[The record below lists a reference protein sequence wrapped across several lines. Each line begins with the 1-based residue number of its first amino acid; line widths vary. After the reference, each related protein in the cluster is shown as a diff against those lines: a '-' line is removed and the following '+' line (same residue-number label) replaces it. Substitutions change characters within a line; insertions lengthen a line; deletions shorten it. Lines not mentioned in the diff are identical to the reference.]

1 MSNIAEQICEAVD
14 VIVLKRLA
22 DAGYDKT
29 IQATIVSCLD
39 SVIGK
44 YRVKYQNSYIIAYA
58 ANPSIKYQA
67 DSLVYILIP
76 GNDMSK
82 DKVIM
87 SSVDKS
93 IFNYTNTVTDDNRYQ
108 TISGNLALPN
118 ANEEL
123 KINGLR
129 SYVNPDGQ
137 AIYNKDDE
145 NSSSLIVYNQE
156 LVNSLIEGGYL
167 KVKLT
172 VQTSLPLSQQVR
184 GQYGLSFILEYNN
197 GTTETLNC
205 SSFNMTGN
213 PYGYINKQ
221 EQIVYL
227 EVKNVKNL
235 KSIQSINTYSKDF
248 PYSKDPSVEEVN
260 EDIWIENIELYG
272 AKLLTEEELKGV
284 RLELSCN
291 GTTLIKKDE
300 SYIPSNFT
308 LTAIMKVNGME
319 TENTIECY
327 WFKENLLVT
336 DTHEKYNAL
345 GGIGWEYLGQSLKDY
360 SFYYTDLTA
369 TKNTYK
375 CVARFVGEN
384 ALYEATQVITN
395 EAMPEVINK
404 KVIITSTDGTIF
416 YNGQGKPTL
425 QVNLEGASSDVTYYY
440 IWKIKNNN
448 GESKIYYS
456 GSSDA
461 MIESWINNKD
471 ITIFSAAIDDFADFE
486 CYVYDSNEDLF
497 NSATIQLTNTM
508 ESSSSYF
515 NIAVQNGNQIFIYN
529 KYNLSPTHKS
539 LKFPQEIY
547 PLSFIFTDDSG
558 ARIPL
563 SKILALDEEGQPY
576 GKVRWLIPTSK
587 TLIKVNSSIIDG
599 NYYVVENV
607 DTLSFTIVDNYDIEY
622 GNNTIILEIEYQDV
636 VTRKDIDLTFIKDN
650 DMIDNGTDTVIKEK
664 YNYGDNV
671 LLSYINDNSKAM
683 YYKNN
688 HNDYYCSKSMVMI
701 GEDIDL
707 FSIEMWKNH
716 NQLTLSNSITWTCLP
731 SSNDV
736 IVTNNGKLHIS
747 GNRLDGTSP
756 TCIARAKTTFKNNI
770 YYLDIPVIT
779 INMNTSEYQ
788 IALKP
793 NTGFQK
799 VRYDRNGKNPSYDNS
814 KPFEILVGKSDTYET
829 QSTSL
834 FTYTW
839 NILGDK
845 TGLFIVNDSS
855 LSDNQKRISPID
867 TWLGDI
873 FNSAILVTVYKDG
886 TKIGDIHIPVAMYL
900 DRKDTESLREWDGN
914 YITNG
919 DEKFLTPIGYGS
931 ISNENGFNGIFL
943 GRVQSDSKLE
953 QGLFSYSAGTR
964 ILSADDSGSIYIGP
978 KSNAYIGA
986 TAAGLEIKYIN
997 DNFALD
1003 TDGILQKMTL
1013 GSEVV
1018 ISGENISDDIPF
1030 DNADATGLGK
1040 VLYNLKL
1047 SIDNSSSEGFEDI
1060 QQNYVTKLISNQT
1073 VEDLRKEQEDS
1084 INEVNQKLSDYVL
1097 TEDILNL
1104 LGITDIT
1111 STLISPSSVVIGTN
1125 LIVDDSEDTGLQTV
1139 KVTANDYLYNQEN
1152 IETGEIEV
1160 LSLLNR
1166 IAALEAEVAALKNE
1180 TEGDTETE
1188 EPNPEG

>member
-22 DAGYDKT
+22 DAGYDRT

-58 ANPSIKYQA
+58 ANPSIKYQV

-93 IFNYTNTVTDDNRYQ
+93 IFNYTNTVADNNRYQ
-108 TISGNLALPN
+108 TISGNLALSN
-118 ANEEL
+118 TNEEL
-123 KINGLR
+123 KINGLK
-129 SYVNPDGQ
+129 SYINPDGQ
-137 AIYNKDDE
+137 TIYHKDNE
-145 NSSSLIVYNQE
+145 NSSPLVIYNQE

-172 VQTSLPLSQQVR
+172 IQTSLPLSQQTR

-205 SSFNMTGN
+205 SSFSMIGN
-213 PYGYINKQ
+213 PYNYTNKQ

-235 KSIQSINTYSKDF
+235 KSIQTINTYSKDF
-248 PYSKDPSVEEVN
+248 PYSRDPSTEDVN

-272 AKLLTEEELKGV
+272 ARLLTEEELKGV

-291 GTTLIKKDE
+291 GTTLIKRGE
-300 SYIPSNFT
+300 SYTPFQFI

-319 TENTIECY
+319 TENAIECY

-336 DTHEKYNAL
+336 DTHKKYNAL
-345 GGIGWEYLGQSLKDY
+345 GGIGWEYLGQSSRDY
-360 SFYYTDLTA
+360 FFYYTDLTA

-384 ALYEATQVITN
+384 ALYEAVQVITN
-395 EAMPEVINK
+395 EAIPEVVNK
-404 KVIITSTDGTIF
+404 KVTITSTDGTIF

-425 QVNLEGASSDVTYYY
+425 RVSLEGASNEVDYYY
-440 IWKIKNNN
+440 IWKIKNKD
-448 GESKIYYS
+448 GESKIYYP
-456 GSSDA
+456 GNSDA
-461 MIESWINNKD
+461 MIESWTDNRD
-471 ITIFSAAIDDFADFE
+471 ITIFSAAIDDYANFE

-508 ESSSSYF
+508 EGSSSYF

-547 PLSFIFTDDSG
+547 PLSFIFTDESG
-558 ARIPL
+558 VKISL
-563 SKILALDEEGQPY
+563 DKILALDEEGQPY
-576 GKVRWLIPTSK
+576 GKVKWLIPTSK
-587 TLIKVNSSIIDG
+587 TLIKVNSSTIEGD
-599 NYYVVENV
+599 YYVIENV
-607 DTLSFTIVDNYDIEY
+607 DSLFFTIADNYDITC
-622 GNNTIILEIEYQDV
+622 GNNTIILEIEYQDA
-636 VTRKDIDLTFIKDN
+636 VTRKDINLTFIKDN

-671 LLSYINDNSKAM
+671 LLSYINDNSKNM

-688 HNDYYCSKSMVMI
+688 HNDYYCSKSMIMI

-716 NQLTLSNSITWTCLP
+716 NQLILSDSVTWTCLP
-731 SSNDV
+731 SSSE
-736 IVTNNGKLHIS
+736 IITTNNGKLHIN

-756 TCIARAKTTFKNNI
+756 TCIARAKTIFRDNT
-770 YYLDIPVIT
+770 YYLDVPIIT
-779 INMNTSEYQ
+779 INMDTSEYQ

-799 VRYDRNGKNPSYDNS
+799 VRYDRNGKNPSYDNT

-829 QSTSL
+829 QSASL

-845 TGLFIVNDSS
+845 TGLFIINDNS
-855 LSDNQKRISPID
+855 LNSNQKRISPID
-867 TWLGDI
+867 TWLGDVL
-873 FNSAILVTVYKDG
+873 NTAVLVTVSKDG
-886 TKIGDIHIPVAMYL
+886 AKIGDIHIPIAMYL
-900 DRKDTESLREWDGN
+900 DRIDAESLDAWDGN
-914 YITNG
+914 YITNKN
-919 DEKFLTPIGYGS
+919 EKFLTPIGYGS
-931 ISNENGFNGIFL
+931 ISNEGSFNGVFL
-943 GRVQSDSKLE
+943 GRVQNDSELK

-964 ILSADDSGSIYIGP
+964 IFSAEDSGSIYIGP

-997 DNFALD
+997 DNFVLD
-1003 TDGILQKMTL
+1003 TNGILQKMTL
-1013 GSEVV
+1013 GSKVV
-1018 ISGENISDDIPF
+1018 IAGENISDAITFDDI
-1030 DNADATGLGK
+1030 NATGLGK
-1040 VLYNLKL
+1040 VLYNLNK
-1047 SIDNSSSEGFEDI
+1047 DI
-1060 QQNYVTKLISNQT
+1060 QQNYVTNLIFNQT
-1073 VEDLRKEQEDS
+1073 VEKQKES
-1084 INEVNQKLSDYVL
+1084 IDEINQKLSDYVL
-1097 TEDILNL
+1097 TEDILSL
-1104 LGITDIT
+1104 LGIADIT
-1111 STLISPSSVVIGTN
+1111 STLISPSSIVIGTN
-1125 LIVDDSEDTGLQTV
+1125 LIVNDTKDAGLQTV
-1139 KVTANDYLYNQEN
+1139 KVTADDYLYNQEN
-1152 IETGEIEV
+1152 AETGKVET
-1160 LSLLNR
+1160 LSLLSR
-1166 IAALEAEVAALKNE
+1166 IAALESEVAALKGE
-1180 TEGDTETE
+1180 TGEGNNTE
-1188 EPNPEG
+1188 EPTPKG